1 MKNGEQLQN
10 YNYEKQEKKIKRVEI
25 CKLERKEKNVERYD
39 EIKKDCKK
47 VKEVGY

>member
-25 CKLERKEKNVERYD
+25 CKLERKD
-39 EIKKDCKK
+39 KKCRAIARDKK
-47 VKEVGY
+47 RL